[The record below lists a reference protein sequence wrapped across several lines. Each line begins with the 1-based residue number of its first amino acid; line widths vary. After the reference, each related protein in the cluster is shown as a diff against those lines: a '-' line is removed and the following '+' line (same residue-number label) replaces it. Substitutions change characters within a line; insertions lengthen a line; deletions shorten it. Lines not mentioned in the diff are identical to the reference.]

1 MTKKERPIPEQGQE
15 PRSIKTEK
23 LPPSFKMG
31 RDVALQLSRV
41 EGDLFT
47 EMEKN
52 ENEGEN
58 GKYITSGI
66 SRVVSELDFRGFS
79 FAVCQILYN
88 QSVQYGNT
96 DTNSGL
102 TREEAPRA
110 TKKTGSTQ
118 YIGDIVTSLNDLCR
132 LAYGVD
138 APDARQKKSMST
150 LLKTIDNTPVVTYLP
165 NGDVLETK
173 LCATMSR
180 YTREE
185 DKAVFYHLHLHSV
198 FCSDVKNN
206 YGELPQDITKRLSK
220 VTKKKTA
227 AHYNLLLLLSLQT
240 KNKPFVRTIKQLL
253 KDLNLDEAH
262 KKDKGRTERQ
272 LVSLFECMK
281 NMKMIDRYKIE
292 YTTTRAKKVIDKV
305 TFHLSSR
312 EKLLG
317 KSGEEPEE
325 ELAPGAC

>member
-47 EMEKN
+47 DMKKKN
-52 ENEGEN
+52 ENEN
-58 GKYITSGI
+58 GKYIIYGL
-66 SRVVSELDFRGFS
+66 SRAISELDFAGFS

-88 QSVQYGNT
+88 QSFQYGNT
-96 DTNSGL
+96 DTNSGQ
-102 TREEAPRA
+102 TKEEAKEYSA
-110 TKKTGSTQ
+110 IVGSTQ
-118 YIGDIVTSLNDLCR
+118 YSGNIVTSLNDLCR

-138 APDARQKKSMST
+138 EVTANQRKKMARLINS
-150 LLKTIDNTPVVTYLP
+150 IDDTYVKMQCP
-165 NGDVLETK
+165 NGSYIK
-173 LCATMSR
+173 SWLCRREKES
-180 YTREE
+180 YTAENG
-185 DKAVFYHLHLHSV
+185 AVYYYLRLTPI
-198 FCSDVKNN
+198 FCSDVMNN
-206 YGELPQDITKRLSK
+206 FGELPQDITKRLSEA
-220 VTKKKTA
+220 TKKKTA
-227 AHYNLLLLLSLQT
+227 AHYRLLRLLAIQT
-240 KNKPFVRTIKQLL
+240 KNRPFVRTIEQLL
-253 KDLNLDEAH
+253 EELNLDEAH
-262 KKDKGRTERQ
+262 KKDRRRTEEQ

-281 NMKMIDRYKIE
+281 KMKMIDRYKIE

-305 TFHLSSR
+305 TFYLSSR

-317 KSGEEPEE
+317 KCSEEPEE

>member
-1 MTKKERPIPEQGQE
+1 MIKKAIPVPEQRQE
-15 PRSIKTEK
+15 PLSIKREK
-23 LPPSFKMG
+23 LPSSFKMG

-58 GKYITSGI
+58 GRYIISGI
-66 SRVVSELDFRGFS
+66 SKVVSELDFSSFS

-88 QSVQYGNT
+88 QSFQYGNT

-102 TREEAPRA
+102 TTEVAPRA
-110 TKKTGSTQ
+110 TKITRSTQ
-118 YIGDIVTSLNDLCR
+118 YIGDIITSLNDLCR

-150 LLKTIDNTPVVTYLP
+150 LLKTIDKTPVVTYLP
-165 NGDVLETK
+165 NGDKLEAK
-173 LCATMSR
+173 LCVIMGR
-180 YTREE
+180 YTRKE
-185 DKAVFYHLHLHSV
+185 DKAVYYHLHLHSV
-198 FCSDVKNN
+198 FCSNVKNN
-206 YGELPQDITKRLSK
+206 YGELPQDITKRLSEA
-220 VTKKKTA
+220 TKKKTA
-227 AHYNLLLLLSLQT
+227 AHYRLLLLLSLQT
-240 KNKPFVRTIKQLL
+240 KNKPFVRTIEQLL
-253 KDLNLDEAH
+253 KDLKLDEAH

-281 NMKMIDRYKIE
+281 KMKMIDKYKIE
-292 YTTTRAKKVIDKV
+292 YTTTRAKKDIRSI

-325 ELAPGAC
+325 E

>member
-1 MTKKERPIPEQGQE
+1 MIKKAIPIPEQGQE

-66 SRVVSELDFRGFS
+66 SRVVSELDFMGFS

-88 QSVQYGNT
+88 QSFQNGNT
-96 DTNSGL
+96 DTNSGIS
-102 TREEAPRA
+102 REEAPRA
-110 TKKTGSTQ
+110 TKKTGSSQ
-118 YIGDIVTSLNDLCR
+118 HIGDITTSLNDLCR

-138 APDARQKKSMST
+138 APDARQKRSMST
-150 LLKTIDNTPVVTYLP
+150 LLKTVDNTPIVTYLP
-165 NGDVLETK
+165 NGDKLETK
-173 LCATMSR
+173 LCATISR

-185 DKAVFYHLHLHSV
+185 DKAVFYHLYLPSV
-198 FCSDVKNN
+198 FCSKVKNN
-206 YGELPQDITKRLSK
+206 YGELPQDITKRLSEA
-220 VTKKKTA
+220 TKKKTA
-227 AHYNLLLLLSLQT
+227 AHYHLLLLLSLQT
-240 KNKPFVRTIKQLL
+240 KNKPFVRTIGQLL

-281 NMKMIDRYKIE
+281 KTKMIDRYKIE
-292 YTTTRAKKVIDKV
+292 YTHTRAKKVIDKV
-305 TFHLSSR
+305 TFYLSSR
-312 EKLLG
+312 KKLLG
-317 KSGEEPEE
+317 KSGEEPDEE
-325 ELAPGAC
+325 

>member
-1 MTKKERPIPEQGQE
+1 MIKKAIPVPEQRQE
-15 PRSIKTEK
+15 PLSIKTEK

-102 TREEAPRA
+102 TQEEVKEYSEIVR
-110 TKKTGSTQ
+110 STQ
-118 YIGDIVTSLNDLCR
+118 YSGNIVTSLNDLCR

-138 APDARQKKSMST
+138 EVTANQRKKMTS
-150 LLKTIDNTPVVTYLP
+150 LLNVMDDTYVKMQYP
-165 NGDVLETK
+165 NGSYIK
-173 LCATMSR
+173 SWLCRREGER
-180 YTREE
+180 YTAE
-185 DKAVFYHLHLHSV
+185 DGKITYHLRISPI
-198 FCSDVKNN
+198 FCSNVKNN
-206 YGELPQDITKRLSK
+206 YGELPQDITKRLSRA
-220 VTKKKTA
+220 TKKKTA
-227 AHYNLLLLLSLQT
+227 AHLRLLRLLSIQT
-240 KNKPFVRTIKQLL
+240 KNKPFVRTMDELL
-253 KDLNLDEAH
+253 NELNLDETY
-262 KKDKGRTERQ
+262 KKDKGRTENQ
-272 LVSLFECMK
+272 LISLFECMK
-281 NMKMIDRYKIE
+281 EINMIDRYNIE
-292 YTTTRAKKVIDKV
+292 YTKTRAKKVIDKV
-305 TFHLSSR
+305 TFRLSPR
-312 EKLLG
+312 KKLLG

-325 ELAPGAC
+325 E

>member
-1 MTKKERPIPEQGQE
+1 MIKKAIPVPEQRHE
-15 PRSIKTEK
+15 PLSIKTEK

-66 SRVVSELDFRGFS
+66 SRVVAELDFMGFS
-79 FAVCQILYN
+79 FAVCQILFN
-88 QSVQYGNT
+88 QSFQNGNT
-96 DTNSGL
+96 DTNSGIS
-102 TREEAPRA
+102 REKAPRA
-110 TKKTGSTQ
+110 TIKTGSTQ
-118 YIGDIVTSLNDLCR
+118 HIGDITTSLNDLCR

-198 FCSDVKNN
+198 FCSRVKNN
-206 YGELPQDITKRLSK
+206 YGELPQDITKRLSEA
-220 VTKKKTA
+220 TKKKTA
-227 AHYNLLLLLSLQT
+227 AHYHLLLLLSIQT
-240 KNKPFVRTIKQLL
+240 KNRPFVRKMDELL
-253 KDLNLDEAH
+253 KELNLHEAH
-262 KKDKGRTERQ
+262 KKDRRRTENQ
-272 LVSLFECMK
+272 LISIFDSMK
-281 NMKMIDRYKIE
+281 AMNVIDKYKIE

-305 TFHLSSR
+305 TFYLSSR

-317 KSGEEPEE
+317 KSGEEPDEE
-325 ELAPGAC
+325 